1 MEEADRKQI
10 LLIGTENLSNQMLIY
25 SIERQLGIQCT
36 IFPLSGELFSGQ
48 NRIDLTL
55 SISSGYSMLFLFDCR
70 AKSIEE
76 VLNEISANP
85 FISTQLIALYNLE
98 TYSEAEAK
106 ALTKQVR
113 GFFYV
118 DDTMEIF
125 LKGIKALFQ
134 GEVWISR
141 QILLSYVM
149 KTVTDGPRQH
159 RPQIELTEREQ
170 QILSLVSI
178 GTNNDE
184 ISDKLCI
191 SINTVKTHMYNIFKK
206 IQVSNRL
213 QAALWAAKN
222 L

>member
-1 MEEADRKQI
+1 MEESDRKQI
-10 LLIGTENLSNQMLIY
+10 LLIGAENLSNQMLIY
-25 SIERQLGIQCT
+25 SIERQLGIQCS
-36 IFPLSGELFSGQ
+36 IFPQSGELFSGQ
-48 NRIDLTL
+48 NRNDLTL
-55 SISSGYSMLFLFDCR
+55 SISSGYSMLFLFDCHG
-70 AKSIEE
+70 KSIEE

-106 ALTKQVR
+106 SLTKQVR

-149 KTVTDGPRQH
+149 KTVTDGPRHH

-178 GTNNDE
+178 GTNNEE

-206 IQVSNRL
+206 IQVTNRL